1 MLPSS
6 RVAVTRDGIL
16 IDNEPLFLLA
26 GQLHYF
32 RWPRAEWRSLL
43 AQARDAGLNTID
55 TVIPWNLHEP
65 VEGQFDFGDYAD
77 LPGYLDLIHE
87 LGLYA
92 IVRPA
97 PYICAEWENGG
108 FPAWLTAR
116 LAVSGSVG
124 PSGVQRKDRPEHSGS
139 GNGLRLRTTDPAF
152 VEPTLRWFDRLI
164 PLLAERQID
173 RGGPIILVQIE
184 NEHWASGVYG
194 HDAYQEQQAAA
205 MEARGVTV
213 PFYTCMGAG
222 RRWPEFR
229 NGWSGIA
236 QKLAQTR
243 ATWPDN
249 PMIVSELWS
258 GWFDDWG
265 SSRHNGKPAASLDW
279 QLHEL
284 LAVGASGYSHW
295 VWAGGTN
302 FAHWGG
308 RTVGGD
314 TIHMAA
320 SYDYDAPVDEYGQ
333 PTEKYYVARRHHLLA
348 GTLGAQLARLLADAA
363 PGGATV
369 IAPKPV
375 PGRAGGGSQPL
386 RIAKNG
392 DFLAAFLQNPSLDR
406 QSNQVFFPPW
416 DDLPS
421 VHLTVEVEAGSIKPL
436 FANLALGEA
445 GLLLRSHSLRLLGYW
460 AEDEDDTLVLYGF
473 EGEAG
478 QVELAAPAGSVWTVL
493 EAGDERVQIDGRRL
507 VVRTWISQRPR
518 HLRVAIDGR
527 VLRLALLTQAQAERW
542 DPAAERQSGGR
553 ATPTSPTCPPLPLE
567 HWDWLDLH
575 ERTAGEGWQPIA
587 APQPLE
593 MLGCSLGYGW
603 YRAQIDL
610 AEPRETTLAAP
621 WLADRAVVFV
631 DGEQVG
637 VLGIDPDG
645 ARSTLPLALAAG
657 RRDIRLLADNLGRF
671 NYGSKTG
678 ERKGLLDTLYWGGVQ
693 EDISAGWTALWQE
706 AVFAGEA
713 LANAKPAHVRPD
725 AEDVHL
731 GHFAWSGPSVW
742 LLREIDVP
750 GGQRAVLTL
759 TGDRN
764 PGALFVNGQAVTRF
778 SRHYGGGY
786 IKEDVTALLRPGVNV
801 LALNIHDYAGAPWR
815 VSLLTYDP
823 ALALDATWSFR
834 PGVTPSGLG
843 GFAQTGPSENATARP
858 NEQRPSGFWRCRF
871 PYDPVEHGAGPFKLA
886 MGGLHKG
893 QIWLNGRNVA
903 RYWQIGPQEFYKL
916 PASWLANE
924 NEILVLDEGC
934 EA

>member
-1 MLPSS
+1 MLTSS
-6 RVAVTRDGIL
+6 RVAVTRDGMR
-16 IDNEPLFLLA
+16 IDGKPMFLLA

-32 RWPRAEWRSLL
+32 RWPRAEWRGLL
-43 AQARDAGLNTID
+43 EQARAAGLNTID

-65 VEGQFDFGDYAD
+65 VEGQFNFDDYAD

-116 LAVSGSVG
+116 LSSLTSSGRSQTE
-124 PSGVQRKDRPEHSGS
+124 PASPNR
-139 GNGLRLRTTDPAF
+139 NGLPLRTTDPAF
-152 VEPTLRWFDRLI
+152 VDPTLRWFDRLI

-205 MEARGVTV
+205 MQTRGVTV

-222 RRWPEFR
+222 RGWPEFR

-243 ATWPDN
+243 AAWPDN

-265 SSRHNGKPAASLDW
+265 NSRHNGKTAASLDW
-279 QLHEL
+279 TLHEL
-284 LAVGASGYSHW
+284 LVVGASGYSHW
-295 VWAGGTN
+295 MWAGGSN

-333 PTEKYYVARRHHLLA
+333 PTEKYWAARRHHLLA
-348 GTLGAQLARLLADAA
+348 ASLGALLSRLLADAT

-386 RIAKNG
+386 RVARNG
-392 DFLAAFLQNPSLDR
+392 DFVAVFLQNPSLDR
-406 QSNQVFFPPW
+406 QSNQVFFPAW
-416 DDLPS
+416 DSLPP
-421 VHLTVEVEAGSIKPL
+421 VHLAVDVEASSIKPL
-436 FANLALGEA
+436 FANLPLGDE
-445 GLLLRSHSLRLLGYW
+445 GLLLRSHSLRLLGFW
-460 AEDEDDTLVLYGF
+460 PQPAGDALVCYGF
-473 EGEAG
+473 EGEQA
-478 QVELAAPAGSVWTVL
+478 QVELALPDGRAWALLNDDG
-493 EAGDERVQIDGRRL
+493 ARVEIDGRRL
-507 VVRTWISQRPR
+507 LVRGWISQRASEVC
-518 HLRVAIDGR
+518 VAIDGR
-527 VLRLALLTQAQAERW
+527 PLAVLLLTQAQAERW
-542 DPAAERQSGGR
+542 DPAEQMPSAGR
-553 ATPTSPTCPPLPLE
+553 ATPANQTGPTRPAHPTCPPLSLD
-567 HWDWLDLH
+567 HWHWLDLH
-575 ERTAGEGWQPIA
+575 ERTAEEGWQPIA
-587 APQPLE
+587 APRPLE
-593 MLGCSLGYGW
+593 LLGCPLGYGW
-603 YRAQIDL
+603 YRAVVDL
-610 AEPRETTLAAP
+610 SEALDTTMAAP

-631 DGEQVG
+631 DGRRAG
-637 VLGIDPDG
+637 VLGVDPNG
-645 ARSTLPLALAAG
+645 ATSTLPLALPAG
-657 RRDIRLLADNLGRF
+657 RHDIRLLADNLGRF
-671 NYGSKTG
+671 NYGSNTG

-693 EDISAGWTALWQE
+693 QDISAGWSALWQE

-713 LANAKPAHVRPD
+713 LANARPAHVRPD
-725 AEDVHL
+725 AEDVDL

-742 LLREIDVP
+742 LLRELHVP
-750 GGQRAVLTL
+750 VGQRAVLTM

-764 PGALFVNGQAVTRF
+764 PGALFVNGQAVLRF

-786 IKEDVTALLRPGVNV
+786 IKEDINHLLQPGPNV
-801 LALNIHDYAGAPWR
+801 LALNIHDYAGAAWTA
-815 VSLLTYDP
+815 SLLTYDP

-834 PGVTPSGLG
+834 PGVTPAIS
-843 GFAQTGPSENATARP
+843 TTARP

-871 PYDPVEHGAGPFKLA
+871 PYDPAVHGTGPFKLA
-886 MGGLHKG
+886 MGGLRKG
-893 QIWLNGRNVA
+893 QIWLNGRNVC
-903 RYWQIGPQEFYKL
+903 RYWQIGPQEHYKL
-916 PASWLANE
+916 PASWLESTNE
-924 NEILVLDEGC
+924 LLVLDEG
-934 EA
+934 

>member
-1 MLPSS
+1 MPNSS

-16 IDNEPLFLLA
+16 IDDQPLFLLA

-32 RWPRAEWRSLL
+32 RWPRAEWRDLL

-65 VEGQFDFGDYAD
+65 VEGQLDFSDYAD

-116 LAVSGSVG
+116 LA
-124 PSGVQRKDRPEHSGS
+124 
-139 GNGLRLRTTDPAF
+139 GNGLPLRTTDPAF

-205 MEARGVTV
+205 MQARGVTV

-348 GTLGAQLARLLADAA
+348 GTLGAQLSRFLADAV
-363 PGGATV
+363 PGGALV
-369 IAPKPV
+369 ISPKPV

-386 RIAKNG
+386 RVANNG
-392 DFLAAFLQNPSLDR
+392 DFAAVFLQNPSLDR
-406 QSNQVFFPPW
+406 QSNQVFFPAW
-416 DDLPS
+416 GDLPP
-421 VHLTVEVEAGSIKPL
+421 VHLVADVEAGSIKPL
-436 FANLALGEA
+436 FANLRLGEH
-445 GLLLRSHSLRLLGYW
+445 GLLLRSHSLRLLGFW
-460 AEDEDDTLVLYGF
+460 PEKEGDTLVLYGF

-478 QVELAAPAGSVWTVL
+478 QVELAAPAGSAWTVMDT
-493 EAGDERVQIDGRRL
+493 GDERVLTDGRRL
-507 VVRTWISQRPR
+507 VVRTWISQQPR

-527 VLRLALLTQAQAERW
+527 PLHLTLLTQAQAERW
-542 DPAAERQSGGR
+542 DPAAKRPSVER
-553 ATPTSPTCPPLPLE
+553 ANPIHPISPTCPPLPLSN
-567 HWDWLDLH
+567 WQWLDLH
-575 ERTAGEGWQPIA
+575 ERTAGDGWQAIA
-587 APQPLE
+587 APRPLE
-593 MLGCSLGYGW
+593 VLGCPLGYGW

-610 AEPRETTLAAP
+610 AEARETTLAAP
-621 WLADRAVVFV
+621 WLADRAMVFV
-631 DGEQVG
+631 DGERVG
-637 VLGIDPDG
+637 VLGINPDG
-645 ARSTLPLALAAG
+645 ARLTLRLALPAG
-657 RRDIRLLADNLGRF
+657 RHDIRLLADNLGRF
-671 NYGSKTG
+671 NYGSNTG

-693 EDISAGWTALWQE
+693 QEISGGWAALWQE

-713 LANAKPAHVRPD
+713 LANARPAHVRPD

-731 GHFAWSGPSVW
+731 GHFAWSGSSVW

-750 GGQRAVLTL
+750 AGQRAVLTL

-764 PGALFVNGQAVTRF
+764 PGALFVNGQAVARF
-778 SRHYGGGY
+778 SRHYGGGH

-801 LALNIHDYAGAPWR
+801 LALNIHDYAGAAWTA
-815 VSLLTYDP
+815 SLLTYDP

-834 PGVTPSGLG
+834 PGVTP
-843 GFAQTGPSENATARP
+843 TPSTTVRP
-858 NEQRPSGFWRCRF
+858 NDQHQSGFWRCRF
-871 PYDPVEHGAGPFKLA
+871 PYDPAEHGAGPFKLA
-886 MGGLHKG
+886 MGSLHKG

-903 RYWQIGPQEFYKL
+903 RYWQIGPQEHYKL
-916 PASWLANE
+916 PVSWLQNE
-924 NEILVLDEGC
+924 NELLVLDER
-934 EA
+934 

>member
-1 MLPSS
+1 MITSS
-6 RVAVTRDGIL
+6 RVVVTRDGIL
-16 IDNEPLFLLA
+16 IDGRPLYLLA

-32 RWPRAEWRSLL
+32 RWPQAEWRGLL

-77 LPGYLDLIHE
+77 LPAYLDLIHE
-87 LGLYA
+87 LRLYA

-116 LAVSGSVG
+116 L
-124 PSGVQRKDRPEHSGS
+124 S
-139 GNGLRLRTTDPAF
+139 GNGLPLRTTDPAF

-173 RGGPIILVQIE
+173 RGGPIILVQVE

-205 MEARGVTV
+205 MQARGVTV

-222 RRWPEFR
+222 RSWPEFR

-265 SSRHNGKPAASLDW
+265 NSRHNGKPAASLDW

-295 VWAGGTN
+295 MWAGGTN

-320 SYDYDAPVDEYGQ
+320 SYDYTAPVNEYGQ
-333 PTEKYYVARRHHLLA
+333 PTEKYWVARRHHLLA
-348 GTLGAQLARLLADAA
+348 GTLGSQLSRLLADAT

-392 DFLAAFLQNPSLDR
+392 DFAAVFLQNPSLDR
-406 QSNQVFFPPW
+406 QSNQVFFPAW
-416 DDLPS
+416 HDLPP

-436 FANLALGEA
+436 FANLPLGDA
-445 GLLLRSHSLRLLGYW
+445 DLLLRSHSLRLLGFW
-460 AEDEDDTLVLYGF
+460 PGDEEDVLAVYGF
-473 EGEAG
+473 EGEVG
-478 QVELAAPAGSVWTVL
+478 QVELAAPAGSAWRVTD
-493 EAGDERVQIDGRRL
+493 AGDEQVLIDGRRL
-507 VVRTWISQRPR
+507 VVRTWIKQHPR
-518 HLRVAIDGR
+518 YLRVAIDGR
-527 VLRLALLTQAQAERW
+527 PLRLVLLTQALAERW
-542 DPAAERQSGGR
+542 DPAAERHSVGR
-553 ATPTSPTCPPLPLE
+553 ATPTSPISPTCLPLPLDN
-567 HWDWLDLH
+567 WQWLDLH
-575 ERTAGEGWQPIA
+575 ERTAEDGWQPIA
-587 APQPLE
+587 APQPMEL
-593 MLGCSLGYGW
+593 LGCPLGYGW

-610 AEPRETTLAAP
+610 PAPLETTLAAP
-621 WLADRAVVFV
+621 WLADRATVFV
-631 DGEQVG
+631 DGERIG
-637 VLGIDPDG
+637 VLGVDPDG
-645 ARSTLPLALAAG
+645 ARSTLPLALPAG
-657 RRDIRLLADNLGRF
+657 PHDIRLLADNLGRF
-671 NYGSKTG
+671 NYGSNTG

-693 EDISAGWTALWQE
+693 GDISAGWTALWQE

-713 LANAKPAHVRPD
+713 LANARPAHVRPD
-725 AEDVHL
+725 AEDVDL

-742 LLREIDVP
+742 LLRELRVP
-750 GGQRAVLTL
+750 AGHRAVLTL

-764 PGALFVNGQAVTRF
+764 PGALFVNGQAVVRF

-786 IKEDVTALLRPGVNV
+786 IKEDITALLRSDVNV
-801 LALNIHDYAGAPWR
+801 LALNIQDYAGAPWQA
-815 VSLLTYDP
+815 SLLTYDP
-823 ALALDATWSFR
+823 ALALEATWSFR
-834 PGVTPSGLG
+834 PGVAPVAGPASLPTSSGRSLRDG
-843 GFAQTGPSENATARP
+843 SQSPTEPRRA
-858 NEQRPSGFWRCRF
+858 GFWRCRF
-871 PYDPVEHGAGPFKLA
+871 PYDPIQHGSGPFKLA

-903 RYWQIGPQEFYKL
+903 RYWQVGPQEFYKL
-916 PASWLANE
+916 PASWLERANE
-924 NEILVLDEGC
+924 LLVMDEAAGSPVLQRLHRQSG
-934 EA
+934 

>member
-1 MLPSS
+1 MPTSS

-16 IDNEPLFLLA
+16 IDGKPLFLLA

-32 RWPRAEWRSLL
+32 RWPRAEWRDLL
-43 AQARDAGLNTID
+43 VQARAAGLNTID

-65 VEGQFDFGDYAD
+65 AEGTFDFSDYAD

-116 LAVSGSVG
+116 LHRAPGSVG
-124 PSGVQRKDRPEHSGS
+124 DRPEQAGS
-139 GNGLRLRTTDPAF
+139 ANGLPLRTTDPEF

-164 PLLAERQID
+164 PLLAQRQID
-173 RGGPIILVQIE
+173 RGGPIILVQVE

-205 MEARGVTV
+205 LQARGVTV

-243 ATWPDN
+243 QAWPDN

-265 SSRHNGKPAASLDW
+265 NNRHNGKPAASLDW

-295 VWAGGTN
+295 MWAGGTN
-302 FAHWGG
+302 LAYWGG

-320 SYDYDAPVDEYGQ
+320 SYDYTAPVDEYGQ

-348 GTLGAQLARLLADAA
+348 GTLGTQLSRLLADAA

-392 DFLAAFLQNPSLDR
+392 EFVAVFLQNPSLDR
-406 QSNQVFFPPW
+406 QSNQVFLPGW
-416 DDLPS
+416 DDLPP
-421 VHLTVEVEAGSIKPL
+421 VHLAVEVEASSIKPL
-436 FANLALGEA
+436 FANLPLGED
-445 GLLLRSHSLRLLGYW
+445 GLLLRSHSLRLLGFW
-460 AEDEDDTLVLYGF
+460 PGDDVDVLALYGF

-478 QVELAAPAGSVWTVL
+478 QVELVAPRGRTWTGVDA
-493 EAGDERVQIDGRRL
+493 EDERVELDGRRL
-507 VVRTWISQRPR
+507 VVRIWISQRPR
-518 HLRVAIDGR
+518 EFCVAIDGR
-527 VLRLALLTQAQAERW
+527 PLRLVLLTQALAERW
-542 DPAAERQSGGR
+542 DPAAERPSVGR
-553 ATPTSPTCPPLPLE
+553 TIPTSPISPTCPPLPLDN
-567 HWDWLDLH
+567 WQWLDLH
-575 ERTAGEGWQPIA
+575 ERTAGDGWQPIA
-587 APQPLE
+587 APQPMEL
-593 MLGCSLGYGW
+593 LGCLLGYGW
-603 YRAQIDL
+603 YRAQIEL
-610 AEPRETTLAAP
+610 AESLETTLAAP

-631 DGEQVG
+631 DGERVG
-637 VLGIDPDG
+637 VLGVHPDG

-657 RRDIRLLADNLGRF
+657 RHDIRLLADNLGRF
-671 NYGSKTG
+671 NYGSNTG

-693 EDISAGWTALWQE
+693 ADISGGWTALWQE

-713 LANAKPAHVRPD
+713 LANARPAHVRPD

-742 LLREIDVP
+742 LLRELRVP
-750 GGQRAVLTL
+750 AGHRAVLTL

-764 PGALFVNGQAVTRF
+764 PGALFVNGEAVTRF

-786 IKEDVTALLRPGVNV
+786 IKEDIAALLRPGVNV
-801 LALNIHDYAGAPWR
+801 LALNIHDYAGAAWR
-815 VSLLTYDP
+815 ASLLTYDP
-823 ALALDATWSFR
+823 DQALDAVWSFR
-834 PGVTPSGLG
+834 PGVTPTS
-843 GFAQTGPSENATARP
+843 RP
-858 NEQRPSGFWRCRF
+858 ALPPDSPQRAGFWRSLF
-871 PYDPVEHGAGPFKLA
+871 PYDPAEHGVGPFKLA

-893 QIWLNGRNVA
+893 QIWLNGRNVV
-903 RYWQIGPQEFYKL
+903 RYWQIGPQEHYKL
-916 PASWLANE
+916 PASWLEME
-924 NEILVLDEGC
+924 NEMLVLDEG
-934 EA
+934 

>member
-1 MLPSS
+1 MLTSS
-6 RVAVTRDGIL
+6 RITVTRNGIL
-16 IDNEPLFLLA
+16 IDGKPLFLLA

-32 RWPRAEWRSLL
+32 RWPRAEWRDLL
-43 AQARDAGLNTID
+43 VQARDAGLNTID

-65 VEGQFDFGDYAD
+65 VEGTFDFSDYAD

-116 LAVSGSVG
+116 LT
-124 PSGVQRKDRPEHSGS
+124 
-139 GNGLRLRTTDPAF
+139 GNGLPLRTTDPAF
-152 VEPTLRWFDRLI
+152 VEPALRWFDRLI
-164 PLLAERQID
+164 PLLAERLID

-205 MEARGVTV
+205 MQARGITV

-229 NGWSGIA
+229 NGWNGIA
-236 QKLAQTR
+236 QKLVQTR
-243 ATWPDN
+243 QAWPDN

-265 SSRHNGKPAASLDW
+265 SSRHNGKTAASLDW
-279 QLHEL
+279 TLHEL

-295 VWAGGTN
+295 MWAGGTN

-314 TIHMAA
+314 TIHMTA
-320 SYDYDAPVDEYGQ
+320 SYDYTAPVDEYGQ
-333 PTEKYYVARRHHLLA
+333 PTEKFYVARRHHLLA
-348 GTLGAQLARLLADAA
+348 GTLGPQLSRLLADAA

-386 RIAKNG
+386 RVAKNG
-392 DFLAAFLQNPSLDR
+392 AFAAVFLQNPSLDR
-406 QSNQVFFPPW
+406 QSNQVFFPAW
-416 DDLPS
+416 DNLPP
-421 VHLTVEVEAGSIKPL
+421 VHLVVEVEAGSIKPL
-436 FANLALGEA
+436 FANLSLGEH
-445 GLLLRSHSLRLLGYW
+445 GLLLRSHSLRLLGFW
-460 AEDEDDTLVLYGF
+460 PGDEADTLALYGF
-473 EGEAG
+473 EGEAA
-478 QVELAAPAGSVWTVL
+478 QVELAVPPGSRWTVL
-493 EAGDERVQIDGRRL
+493 DAEDEQVEVDGRRL
-507 VVRTWISQRPR
+507 VVRTWISHRPR
-518 HLRVAIDGR
+518 HLRVAVNGR
-527 VLRLALLTQAQAERW
+527 PLRLALLTQFLAERW
-542 DPAAERQSGGR
+542 DPAAEMRFVANTALER
-553 ATPTSPTCPPLPLE
+553 PACPPLPLDN
-567 HWDWLDLH
+567 WQWLDLH
-575 ERTAGEGWQPIA
+575 ERTAEEGWQPIP

-593 MLGCSLGYGW
+593 LLGCPLGYGW
-603 YRAQIDL
+603 YRVEVDL
-610 AEPRETTLAAP
+610 PAARETTLAAP

-631 DGEQVG
+631 DGERAG

-645 ARSTLPLALAAG
+645 ARLTLPLALAPG
-657 RRDIRLLADNLGRF
+657 RHDIRLLADNLGRF
-671 NYGSKTG
+671 NYGSNTG

-693 EDISAGWTALWQE
+693 QDISGGWTALWQE

-750 GGQRAVLTL
+750 AGQRAVLTL

-786 IKEDVTALLRPGVNV
+786 IKEDISALLRPGVNV
-801 LALNIHDYAGAPWR
+801 LALNIHDYAGAPWTA
-815 VSLLTYDP
+815 SLLTYDP
-823 ALALDATWSFR
+823 DQALNAAWDFR
-834 PGVTPSGLG
+834 SGVTPAASP
-843 GFAQTGPSENATARP
+843 AAPPASP
-858 NEQRPSGFWRCRF
+858 QRAGFWRCRF
-871 PYDPVEHGAGPFKLA
+871 PYDPAEHGAGPFKLV
-886 MGGLHKG
+886 MGSLRKG

-903 RYWQIGPQEFYKL
+903 RYWQVGPQEFYKL
-916 PASWLANE
+916 PASWLERE
-924 NEILVLDEGC
+924 NELLVLEEG
-934 EA
+934 

>member
-1 MLPSS
+1 MPTSS

-16 IDNEPLFLLA
+16 IDGKPLFLLA

-43 AQARDAGLNTID
+43 VQARDAGLNTID

-65 VEGQFDFGDYAD
+65 VEGQFDFDDYAD

-116 LAVSGSVG
+116 LALLDSSGRSVRSLPEGQTEPVSAN
-124 PSGVQRKDRPEHSGS
+124 R
-139 GNGLRLRTTDPAF
+139 NGLPLRTTEPAF

-164 PLLAERQID
+164 PLLAQRQID

-205 MEARGVTV
+205 MQARGVTV

-243 ATWPDN
+243 SVWPDN

-265 SSRHNGKPAASLDW
+265 NSRHNGKPAASLDW

-295 VWAGGTN
+295 MWAGGTN
-302 FAHWGG
+302 FAYWGG

-320 SYDYDAPVDEYGQ
+320 SYDYTAPVDEYGQ
-333 PTEKYYVARRHHLLA
+333 PTGKYYVARRHHLLA
-348 GTLGAQLARLLADAA
+348 GALGPQLSRLLADAT

-386 RIAKNG
+386 RVARNG
-392 DFLAAFLQNPSLDR
+392 DFVAVFLQNPSLDR
-406 QSNQVFFPPW
+406 QSNQVFFPAW
-416 DDLPS
+416 DGLPP
-421 VHLTVEVEAGSIKPL
+421 VHLTVEVEGGSIKPL
-436 FANLALGEA
+436 FANLPLGEG
-445 GLLLRSHSLRLLGYW
+445 GLLLRSHSLRLLSYW
-460 AEDEDDTLVLYGF
+460 EQPAGDELVCFGF
-473 EGEAG
+473 EGEVA
-478 QVELAAPAGSVWTVL
+478 QVELALPAGRAWTL
-493 EAGDERVQIDGRRL
+493 LNADGARVAIDGRRL
-507 VVRTWISQRPR
+507 VVRGWIGQRPTAV
-518 HLRVAIDGR
+518 RVAIDGR
-527 VLRLALLTQAQAERW
+527 PLVVRLLTEAQAERFPG
-542 DPAAERQSGGR
+542 PADHGSAGSRERER
-553 ATPTSPTCPPLPLE
+553 PACPPLPLGD
-567 HWDWLDLH
+567 WQWLDLH
-575 ERTAGEGWQPIA
+575 ERTAEEGWQPIA

-593 MLGCSLGYGW
+593 LLGCPLGYGW

-610 AEPRETTLAAP
+610 AEPMETTLAAP
-621 WLADRAVVFV
+621 SLADRATVFV
-631 DGEQVG
+631 DGERIG
-637 VLGIDPDG
+637 VLGVDPDG
-645 ARSTLPLALAAG
+645 ARATLPLALPAG
-657 RRDIRLLADNLGRF
+657 RRDIRLLSDNLGRF
-671 NYGSKTG
+671 NYGSNTG

-693 EDISAGWTALWQE
+693 QDISGGWTALWQE

-713 LANAKPAHVRPD
+713 LAKAKPAHVRPD

-742 LLREIDVP
+742 LLREIDMP
-750 GGQRAVLTL
+750 AGGRAVLTL

-764 PGALFVNGQAVTRF
+764 PGALFVNGVAVTRF

-786 IKEDVTALLRPGVNV
+786 IKEDITPLLRPGVNV
-801 LALNIHDYAGAPWR
+801 LALNIHDYAGAPWTA
-815 VSLLTYDP
+815 SLLTYDP

-834 PGVTPSGLG
+834 PGVTP
-843 GFAQTGPSENATARP
+843 ATPTTVRP
-858 NEQRPSGFWRCRF
+858 HDQRQPGFWRCCF
-871 PYDPVEHGAGPFKLA
+871 PYDPAEHGAGPFKLA
-886 MGGLHKG
+886 MGSLHKG

-903 RYWQIGPQEFYKL
+903 RYWQVGPQEFYKL
-916 PASWLANE
+916 PASWLEME
-924 NEILVLDEGC
+924 NELLVLEEG
-934 EA
+934 

>member
-1 MLPSS
+1 MPTPS

-16 IDNEPLFLLA
+16 IDGKPLFLLA

-32 RWPRAEWRSLL
+32 RWPRAEWRDLL
-43 AQARDAGLNTID
+43 VQARDAGLNTID

-65 VEGQFDFGDYAD
+65 VEGTFDFSDYAD

-87 LGLYA
+87 LGMYA

-116 LAVSGSVG
+116 L
-124 PSGVQRKDRPEHSGS
+124 S
-139 GNGLRLRTTDPAF
+139 GNGLPLRTTDPAF

-173 RGGPIILVQIE
+173 RGGPVILVQIE

-205 MEARGVTV
+205 MQARGVTV

-222 RRWPEFR
+222 RPWPEFR

-243 ATWPDN
+243 AAWPDN

-265 SSRHNGKPAASLDW
+265 SSRHNGKSAASLDW
-279 QLHEL
+279 TLHEL

-295 VWAGGTN
+295 MWAGGTN

-314 TIHMAA
+314 TIHMTA

-333 PTEKYYVARRHHLLA
+333 PAEKYWVARRHHLLA
-348 GTLGAQLARLLADAA
+348 GTLGAPLSRLLADAT
-363 PGGATV
+363 PGGAAV
-369 IAPKPV
+369 LAPKPV

-386 RIAKNG
+386 RVAKNDG
-392 DFLAAFLQNPSLDR
+392 FVAAFLQNPSLDR
-406 QSNQVFFPPW
+406 QVNQVFFPAW
-416 DDLPS
+416 EGLPP
-421 VHLTVEVEAGSIKPL
+421 VHLAVEVEATSIKPL
-436 FANLALGEA
+436 FANLPLGEG

-460 AEDEDDTLVLYGF
+460 GQPAGDVLAFYGF
-473 EGEAG
+473 EGEQA
-478 QVELAAPAGSVWTVL
+478 QVELALPAGRAWTL
-493 EAGDERVQIDGRRL
+493 LDTDGARVEIDGRRL
-507 VVRTWISQRPR
+507 LVRGWISQRPGKVC
-518 HLRVAIDGR
+518 VAINGR
-527 VLRLALLTQAQAERW
+527 PLVVLLLTQAQAERW
-542 DPAAERQSGGR
+542 DPAAETLSVGR
-553 ATPTSPTCPPLPLE
+553 ATPARPTCPPLPLE
-567 HWDWLDLH
+567 QWEWLDLH
-575 ERTAGEGWQPIA
+575 ERTAEAGWQPIA

-593 MLGCSLGYGW
+593 LLGCPLGYGW
-603 YRAQIDL
+603 YRAVVDL
-610 AEPRETTLAAP
+610 PAPLETTLAAP
-621 WLADRAVVFV
+621 SLADRAVVFV
-631 DGEQVG
+631 DGERMG
-637 VLGIDPDG
+637 VLGVDPDG
-645 ARSTLPLALAAG
+645 ARATLPLALRAG
-657 RRDIRLLADNLGRF
+657 RHDIRLLADNLGRF
-671 NYGSKTG
+671 NYGSNTG

-693 EDISAGWTALWQE
+693 QDISAGWTALWQE

-742 LLREIDVP
+742 LLRKIHVP
-750 GGQRAVLTL
+750 AGQRAVLTL

-764 PGALFVNGQAVTRF
+764 PGALFVNGQAVVRF

-786 IKEDVTALLRPGVNV
+786 IKEEITPLLRPGVNV
-801 LALNIHDYAGAPWR
+801 LALNIQDYAGVAWR
-815 VSLLTYDP
+815 ASLLTYDP

-834 PGVTPSGLG
+834 PGVTP
-843 GFAQTGPSENATARP
+843 AIAAAARP
-858 NEQRPSGFWRCRF
+858 HDPRQAGFWRCRF
-871 PYDPVEHGAGPFKLA
+871 PYDPAVHGTGPFKLA
-886 MGGLHKG
+886 MHGMSKG

-903 RYWQIGPQEFYKL
+903 RYWQIGPQERYKL
-916 PASWLANE
+916 PASWLDSTNE
-924 NEILVLDEGC
+924 LLVLAEG
-934 EA
+934 